1 MGLGMGLPWAPRA
14 PSSLPHLSLQMQT
27 KFRQEQKGDAE
38 AGWRCNLPAPG
49 LDEGSVHF
57 VLQNWLWFRKE
68 PSGLGP
74 GAAEALKV
82 PHGAQVAVA
91 RRIPQHSVNAGSPAS
106 GPQAPPGGGQ
116 GRRLVGCLH
125 TAAQGLLLCLPSLTR
140 EEPPPFSEMHSRRRP
155 MSGEARCIPAFPQ
168 LSHPKESWQEPTHV
182 WKSWDLGKLLNL
194 PSVIKI
200 LGQHLLIMLTFDE
213 GEKPHHF
220 LAN

>member
-1 MGLGMGLPWAPRA
+1 
-14 PSSLPHLSLQMQT
+14 MQT

-38 AGWRCNLPAPG
+38 AGWRCNLPAPD

-82 PHGAQVAVA
+82 PHGAQVAAA
-91 RRIPQHSVNAGSPAS
+91 RRIPQHSLNAGSPAS

-140 EEPPPFSEMHSRRRP
+140 EEPPPFSGTVQDDLPSEFY
-155 MSGEARCIPAFPQ
+155 SGIARTRLATNWSNFFF
-168 LSHPKESWQEPTHV
+168 
-182 WKSWDLGKLLNL
+182 KLLVA
-194 PSVIKI
+194 S
-200 LGQHLLIMLTFDE
+200 GCYLLAVRR
-213 GEKPHHF
+213 KRY
-220 LAN
+220 